1 MINLAGHA
9 FRTWDLIRQIYCV
22 GLKRSSHRGNST
34 FRISRT
40 FNFSIPMQASIT
52 HWGPYLHRCYPARSA
67 SHPLRESMRKTPS
80 YLIDDWDL
88 NLRSYLALPA
98 CQHAQAT
105 LWRSRRDRM
114 DAVAAVT
121 AHLPAN
127 QLPCTWINPGCR
139 AEVLQSKD
147 LESNLRGGSSRER
160 NSSGVGRMSQL
171 GRRSCLAQF
180 CWLQI
185 SGFISFSS
193 TILLYIWYSP
203 SKKAPSHSTV
213 SYDEGGSC
221 CEVFSSSMRSSDS
234 SEWRNAEWWSGGC
247 RVYY

>member
-1 MINLAGHA
+1 MSEEDLYR
-9 FRTWDLIRQIYCV
+9 FRTRITIMSADEPLKNQSCFQNVGFDSTDLLR
-22 GLKRSSHRGNST
+22 RPET
-34 FRISRT
+34 FFTSRKLYVPNQQNFQLLDSDAG
-40 FNFSIPMQASIT
+40 FNN
-52 HWGPYLHRCYPARSA
+52 
-67 SHPLRESMRKTPS
+67 PL
-80 YLIDDWDL
+80 
-88 NLRSYLALPA
+88 SYLALPA

-147 LESNLRGGSSRER
+147 LESSLRGGSSRER

-180 CWLQI
+180 C
-185 SGFISFSS
+185 
-193 TILLYIWYSP
+193 
-203 SKKAPSHSTV
+203 
-213 SYDEGGSC
+213 
-221 CEVFSSSMRSSDS
+221 
-234 SEWRNAEWWSGGC
+234 
-247 RVYY
+247 